1 VFAVVLFHLLT
12 RLMVLGTH
20 PTKPYLRRI
29 WVAPF

>member
-1 VFAVVLFHLLT
+1 VFAVVFFHLLT

-20 PTKPYLRRI
+20 PAKPYPRRI